1 MPGPH
6 YVRLPGLL
14 RSQLPA
20 CGRFCLQGLPQSVK
34 NKIRAMSARAGI
46 ATWVVDQSLA
56 SWYSSLTAGRARQC
70 QEQTASLQT
79 ALLCNALMHGP
90 RYKPHERT
98 PFEIRRSAATV
109 IGRARWH
116 ARQQNRRACL
126 SFGLTSSCYH
136 MQQPIRVALGYL
148 FMASG

>member
-1 MPGPH
+1 
-6 YVRLPGLL
+6 
-14 RSQLPA
+14 
-20 CGRFCLQGLPQSVK
+20 LQGLPQSVK